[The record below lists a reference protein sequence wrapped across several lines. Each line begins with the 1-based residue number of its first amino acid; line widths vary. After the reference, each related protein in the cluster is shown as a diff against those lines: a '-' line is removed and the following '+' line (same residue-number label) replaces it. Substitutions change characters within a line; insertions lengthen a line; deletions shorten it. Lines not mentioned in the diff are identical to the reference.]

1 MFERGRRSVPSTRQQ
16 PQLIGSNSEQ
26 SEDCRMTRDIFGYP
40 GGNGSPRVE
49 VQRPLPTVTPGHS
62 IL

>member
-1 MFERGRRSVPSTRQQ
+1 MFERGRRSVPSTLQQ

-40 GGNGSPRVE
+40 GGTDHRGWRSNDRY
-49 VQRPLPTVTPGHS
+49 RR
-62 IL
+62 